1 MSKYNIMYDE
11 LASLFG
17 LKSNDK
23 RPRLFLHILLE
34 TVTNRS
40 IGRLAFHG
48 DGTTWAYKKGV
59 ADDDIDPELQAFVL
73 DLEVAINKR
82 RIDKDKINEQNI
94 ILNKYYKVKNISRI
108 AKLVGSV
115 DDGKKFNGFNKD
127 LIETELDALKGG
139 FKVNSG
145 NPNLIELFRS
155 QTIFSY
161 KIDKATAQGMLED
174 TKNEATPVASTSTF
188 LASFDAPSNTD
199 TYFRDSK
206 DPSKL
211 YTKDDAGKLVEVTR
225 GSAKFWEESKK
236 NCAGFHVAKN
246 NKDVCSY
253 YLLECING
261 SDPTKCRDYMAE
273 PSFWGDDENGIKEE
287 VKQMLPAM
295 ALTTLEKFGF
305 KQVNVVDS
313 VAKKS
318 LNKVESVTT
327 WLERLGKD
335 MNSSPE
341 EYKKIVGNE
350 HLILYLSLL
359 VEKINGSPH
368 ILNENIA
375 ESEETQPYNPS
386 KFNGQLLSSYG
397 LKPKLPSG
405 SNIVSSMSRLSDT
418 MKYGLTATATLQPKV
433 IVAVNP
439 GFVMRGGADN
449 IQEDYKFTAVE
460 LENQYNL
467 LKNMLKAHGKE
478 IDSSNDLEL
487 KALFSSF
494 KTTENKLWQ
503 TIKIMNKYVELMD
516 AFSYNDPNKVLNL
529 ETLNEIV
536 KAHEH
541 QLTKTSKKQETI
553 VQALQTLADVV
564 QEAVN
569 KSGATKS
576 ATGVPTS
583 APFTHHN

>member
-1 MSKYNIMYDE
+1 MYDE

-17 LKSNDK
+17 LKNNDK
-23 RPRLFLHILLE
+23 RPRLFLHILLR
-34 TVTNRS
+34 TVRNRS
-40 IGRLAFHG
+40 VHRLTLHG
-48 DGTTWAYKKGV
+48 NGSTWATKGGV
-59 ADDDIDPELQAFVL
+59 DENDIDPELQAFVL
-73 DLEVAINKR
+73 DLEDAINSR
-82 RIDKDKINEQNI
+82 RIDPDKINEQNI
-94 ILNKYYKVKNISRI
+94 ILNKYYKVKNISKI
-108 AKLVGSV
+108 AKLVGSE

-127 LIETELDALKGG
+127 LIKTELDKHKEG
-139 FKVNSG
+139 FKVNSAD
-145 NPNLIELFRS
+145 PDLIPYRG

-211 YTKDDAGKLVEVTR
+211 YTKDDAGNLVEVTR

-236 NCAGFHVAKN
+236 KDNCAGFHVAKD
-246 NKDVCSY
+246 KPDACSY
-253 YLLECING
+253 YLLDCING
-261 SDPTKCRDYMAE
+261 SDPTTCRNYMAD
-273 PSFWGDDENGIKEE
+273 PSFWGDNENSIKEE

-327 WLERLGKD
+327 WLERLRKD
-335 MNSSPE
+335 MSSALT
-341 EYKKIVGNE
+341 EYAQIESNTN
-350 HLILYLSLL
+350 LTLYLNLL

-368 ILNENIA
+368 ILNEKIA

-439 GFVMRGGADN
+439 GFVMSGGADN

-516 AFSYNDPNKVLNL
+516 AFAYNDPNKVLNL

-569 KSGATKS
+569 KSGPSKS
-576 ATGVPTS
+576 STGVPTS

>member
-1 MSKYNIMYDE
+1 MDQY
-11 LASLFG
+11 
-17 LKSNDK
+17 
-23 RPRLFLHILLE
+23 
-34 TVTNRS
+34 
-40 IGRLAFHG
+40 
-48 DGTTWAYKKGV
+48 
-59 ADDDIDPELQAFVL
+59 
-73 DLEVAINKR
+73 
-82 RIDKDKINEQNI
+82 KINEQNT
-94 ILNKYYKVKNISRI
+94 ILNKYSNVKHIRKL

-115 DDGKKFNGFNKD
+115 YDGKKFNGFDKDTIDFELDELKKTFNVDSADAD
-127 LIETELDALKGG
+127 LIKLY
-139 FKVNSG
+139 
-145 NPNLIELFRS
+145 RS

-236 NCAGFHVAKN
+236 NCAGFHVNKN
-246 NKDVCSY
+246 EKGSCTD
-253 YLLECING
+253 YLLDCING
-261 SDPTKCRDYMAE
+261 SDPTICRNYMTD
-273 PSFWGDDENGIKEE
+273 PLFWGDDENGIKEE

-335 MNSSPE
+335 MNSTPG
-341 EYKKIVGNE
+341 EYKKIVDNE
-350 HLILYLSLL
+350 NLILYLGLL

-368 ILNENIA
+368 ILNEKIV

-516 AFSYNDPNKVLNL
+516 AFAYNDPNKVLNL

>member
-1 MSKYNIMYDE
+1 MYDE

-161 KIDKATAQGMLED
+161 KIDKATAQGMFED

>member
-11 LASLFG
+11 LAPLFG
-17 LKSNDK
+17 LAKDDK
-23 RPRLFLHILLE
+23 RLRLFLHILLE
-34 TVTNRS
+34 RS
-40 IGRLAFHG
+40 NKTLDKIIKHG
-48 DGTTWAYKKGV
+48 EGETWAPKAGIDKN
-59 ADDDIDPELQAFVL
+59 DIDLELGAFVL
-73 DLEVAINKR
+73 DLEEALNKR
-82 RIDKDKINEQNI
+82 STEPTFVLQQNN
-94 ILNKYYKVKNISRI
+94 ILNKYGDVTHIIRVAYLLGS
-108 AKLVGSV
+108 KL
-115 DDGKKFNGFNKD
+115 DQKKKFVGFDRSIMESALLKIKD
-127 LIETELDALKGG
+127 DFVKLDNAKYNN
-139 FKVNSG
+139 FRNR
-145 NPNLIELFRS
+145 NIFTYNLN
-155 QTIFSY
+155 
-161 KIDKATAQGMLED
+161 KATAQGMLED

-211 YTKDDAGKLVEVTR
+211 YTKDYAGNLVEVTR
-225 GSAKFWEESKK
+225 GSAIFWEESKK
-236 NCAGFHVAKN
+236 KDNCAGFHVAKSDPT
-246 NKDVCSY
+246 KCTD

-261 SDPTKCRDYMAE
+261 SDPTKCRSYMTD
-273 PSFWGDDENGIKEE
+273 PKFWGDDENGIKEE

-433 IVAVNP
+433 IVAVKP
-439 GFVMRGGADN
+439 GFSMMGGADN

-516 AFSYNDPNKVLNL
+516 AFAYNDPNKVLNL

>member
-1 MSKYNIMYDE
+1 MYDE
-11 LASLFG
+11 LASLFN
-17 LKSNDK
+17 LDKDDK
-23 RPRLFLHILLE
+23 RPRLFLHILLQ
-34 TVTNRS
+34 TVTSRPLE
-40 IGRLAFHG
+40 RLVYHG
-48 DGTTWAYKKGV
+48 NGLTWARKDGLEE
-59 ADDDIDPELQAFVL
+59 DDIDPELQAFVL
-73 DLEVAINKR
+73 DLEEAINNRKMNNEAINK
-82 RIDKDKINEQNI
+82 QND
-94 ILNKYYKVKNISRI
+94 ILNKYSSIANIDRL
-108 AKLVGSV
+108 AKLVGATP
-115 DDGKKFNGFNKD
+115 DGKRYNAFTKADFEQIKKSFRIDASFNPEYVKSYRKKTMF
-127 LIETELDALKGG
+127 T
-139 FKVNSG
+139 
-145 NPNLIELFRS
+145 
-155 QTIFSY
+155 Y

-188 LASFDAPSNTD
+188 LASFDAPSNTY

-225 GSAKFWEESKK
+225 GSAKFWEESKE

-246 NKDVCSY
+246 DKASCSY
-253 YLLECING
+253 YLIDCING
-261 SDPTKCRDYMAE
+261 SDPTKCRKYMDDTT
-273 PSFWGDDENGIKEE
+273 FWGNDENGIKEE

-327 WLERLGKD
+327 WLERLRKD
-335 MNSSPE
+335 MSSNLK
-341 EYKKIVGNE
+341 EYTKIESNTN
-350 HLILYLSLL
+350 LTLYLNLL

-368 ILNENIA
+368 ILNEKIA

-386 KFNGQLLSSYG
+386 KFNGSLLSSYG

-583 APFTHHN
+583 TPFTHHN